1 MGPNEFTLQDDRL
14 GFLDDG
20 GELIE
25 FLNIDTFTDST
36 DVTASFKGVSFSG
49 SDITLP
55 QIDVR
60 LELSETM
67 HYLQRV
73 QYTFFSLLGD
83 VGGFNGAIIIFP
95 SYLMSWYAARKFNAS
110 IYEDMPIKKPNAKK
124 RGKDSQQDM
133 DGTPSESD
141 LLGKLAMG

>member
-1 MGPNEFTLQDDRL
+1 MGFSDSKFTLP
-14 GFLDDG
+14 
-20 GELIE
+20 E
-25 FLNIDTFTDST
+25 
-36 DVTASFKGVSFSG
+36 
-49 SDITLP
+49 
-55 QIDVR
+55 IDVR

-110 IYEDMPIKKPNAKK
+110 IYEDMPIKKPNTKK
-124 RGKDSQQDM
+124 KGKDSQQDM
-133 DGTPSESD
+133 DGTPSERA